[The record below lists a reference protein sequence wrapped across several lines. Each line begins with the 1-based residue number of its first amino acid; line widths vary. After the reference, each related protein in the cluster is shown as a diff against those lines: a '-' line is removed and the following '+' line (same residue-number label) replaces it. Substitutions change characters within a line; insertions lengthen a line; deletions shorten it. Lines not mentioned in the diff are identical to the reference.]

1 MTTKRLTK
9 ALINGH
15 NSLNSAKYFAG
26 DESKNYSVFQPLF
39 RCFTTSSNTDRI
51 LACKRV
57 VGAKH

>member
-26 DESKNYSVFQPLF
+26 DESKNYSVFQPLLGVLQ
-39 RCFTTSSNTDRI
+39 RLAI
-51 LACKRV
+51 LTES
-57 VGAKH
+57 